1 MKKTKFF
8 PPMNLHRSGERQRT
22 SKQIT
27 NVSDQIVVRVMEEKK
42 GDSRAGLGGSREK
55 EETECL
61 Q

>member
-1 MKKTKFF
+1 
-8 PPMNLHRSGERQRT
+8 MNLHRSGERQRT